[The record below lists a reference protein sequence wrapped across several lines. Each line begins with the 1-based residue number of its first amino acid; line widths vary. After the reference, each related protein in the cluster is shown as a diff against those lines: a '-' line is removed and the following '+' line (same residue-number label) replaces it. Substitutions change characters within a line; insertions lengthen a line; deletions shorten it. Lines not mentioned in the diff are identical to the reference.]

1 MNKYLLVLCILFTSC
16 SSVPQKLDPKVYYK
30 RDMVLE
36 VNEFQ
41 GDGVLV
47 VPYKDKYEFNI
58 TAQGKLDLFTFTT
71 CHREQTKEKAGGRWY
86 SGPKS
91 TSFDYKPTLLESE
104 GVACPAILAGY
115 SKKGKHSWGIVE
127 FEHPDLTLPA
137 LLSCDGSVYNTRGVS
152 ICQAK
157 RGLLQEI
164 KFSEE
169 VIVAIENVCIEL
181 TSKDNKTFRFKMPE
195 RECTFRFVTK
205 NGEEKWH
212 RLTTVGYEM
221 ILVRGD

>member
-1 MNKYLLVLCILFTSC
+1 MKIYILILFTILPSC

-30 RDMVLE
+30 RDMEL
-36 VNEFQ
+36 NIDKFQ
-41 GDGVLV
+41 AEGVLV
-47 VPYKDKYEFNI
+47 VPYKEKYQFDV

-71 CHREQTKEKAGGRWY
+71 CHREETTEKAGGKY
-86 SGPKS
+86 FNGPRRTK
-91 TSFDYKPTLLESE
+91 FEYIPTPIESE
-104 GVACPAILAGY
+104 GVACPVVLAGY